1 MTIIYFILILG
12 IVVLVHETGHF
23 IFAKR
28 AGVYVYEFSIG
39 MGPRLFKWKRK
50 KKIKDKNGKIKYV
63 EDETEYSIRL
73 LPIGGFVQ
81 MAGEE
86 VEVDENIPEDQRL
99 QSKPWFSRF
108 MVMVAGVMMNFIL
121 AIVLLFIVGMTSTL
135 SLNSVYVDGS
145 IIAGLDDGDKIVSV
159 DGNFVNNYDKLALE
173 MTVPGSKDFTITV
186 KKKDGTKE
194 NIDIHP
200 IAVGEKN
207 LIHGKDYGFT
217 ITEKEEGVISILES
231 SIDGLK
237 EGDKIVSINDLEIHD
252 YLVLLKE
259 LEKIGEDEFL
269 LKVENSEGDIED
281 LSITAKE
288 LEDDTLRGY
297 TYGFYITGEEASGF
311 FASIRYAFGKFF
323 SMIEQMFFTVLYLF
337 TGKLGLD
344 MLSGPVGIYNVVGEA
359 GKAGIM
365 SLVSLLAMLSVNVGF
380 INILPLPAFDGGH
393 ALFLIIEK
401 IKGSPVSP
409 KVENIIHNI
418 GFILLMILMVYI
430 TFNDILRI
438 I

>member
-1 MTIIYFILILG
+1 M
-12 IVVLVHETGHF
+12 
-23 IFAKR
+23 
-28 AGVYVYEFSIG
+28 
-39 MGPRLFKWKRK
+39 
-50 KKIKDKNGKIKYV
+50 
-63 EDETEYSIRL
+63 
-73 LPIGGFVQ
+73 
-81 MAGEE
+81 
-86 VEVDENIPEDQRL
+86 
-99 QSKPWFSRF
+99 
-108 MVMVAGVMMNFIL
+108 
-121 AIVLLFIVGMTSTL
+121 
-135 SLNSVYVDGS
+135 
-145 IIAGLDDGDKIVSV
+145 
-159 DGNFVNNYDKLALE
+159 
-173 MTVPGSKDFTITV
+173 
-186 KKKDGTKE
+186 
-194 NIDIHP
+194 
-200 IAVGEKN
+200 
-207 LIHGKDYGFT
+207 
-217 ITEKEEGVISILES
+217 
-231 SIDGLK
+231 
-237 EGDKIVSINDLEIHD
+237 
-252 YLVLLKE
+252 
-259 LEKIGEDEFL
+259 
-269 LKVENSEGDIED
+269 
-281 LSITAKE
+281 
-288 LEDDTLRGY
+288 
-297 TYGFYITGEEASGF
+297 GEEASGF